1 MSPIG
6 TFLDGRVPTQL
17 RGLAFLALS
26 DSGHLETQVSTDDAG
41 GGASQ
46 VWTAG
51 AVIACRVDD
60 MSGSEQLSAGRI
72 SDRSTHVITVP
83 PNVVPTPADRFLI
96 DGKGT
101 FEITAV
107 RNRTREWLQILEAAQ
122 VMNPA

>member
-1 MSPIG
+1 MPIG
-6 TFLDGRVPTQL
+6 TFLDGVIPTRL

-26 DSGHLETQVSTDDAG
+26 DTGHLETQVSTDDSG

-51 AVIACRVDD
+51 TAIPCRVDD
-60 MSGSEQLSAGRI
+60 MTGSEQLSAGRI
-72 SDRSTHVITVP
+72 SDRSTHTIMVAP
-83 PNVVPTPADRFLI
+83 DVVPTPADRFLI

-122 VMNPA
+122 VMNPV